1 MKRFLIGFVI
11 GVGLMY
17 WYLQNGVAVESET
30 RTWFRDSAAKYR
42 DDQQHKAARE
52 ALGEGEKRR

>member
-17 WYLQNGVAVESET
+17 WYLQNGTDVESQT
-30 RTWFRDSAAKYR
+30 RTWFQNSASKYR

-52 ALGEGEKRR
+52 ALGEGEKR

>member
-17 WYLQNGVAVESET
+17 WYLQNGTDVESQT
-30 RTWFRDSAAKYR
+30 RTWFQDSASKYR
-42 DDQQHKAARE
+42 DDQQHRAARE
-52 ALGEGEKRR
+52 ALGEGEKRP